1 MLLFLTETQG
11 SALSE
16 LLYQAIT
23 DLGYEISA
31 ADDNRYR
38 AELISRR
45 QTIHDV
51 ADALLA
57 AGETEDAGIGRR
69 P

>member
-1 MLLFLTETQG
+1 MLLFLTEAQG
-11 SALSE
+11 SALSD

-38 AELISRR
+38 AELIGRR

-57 AGETEDAGIGRR
+57 AGEAEDAGIGRR
-69 P
+69 S

>member
-1 MLLFLTETQG
+1 MLLFLTEAQG

-38 AELISRR
+38 AELIGRR

-57 AGETEDAGIGRR
+57 AGEAEDAGIGRR
-69 P
+69 S

>member
-1 MLLFLTETQG
+1 MLLFLTEAQG
-11 SALSE
+11 SALSD

-38 AELISRR
+38 AELIGRR